1 LVLIN
6 PTILLLISVVLGT
19 LLYDKVGFSVPII
32 ASIIKIEQPKI
43 KFFEQIKFG
52 ILYGFLAGVLII
64 LVGTIFKSSLP
75 QEFIE
80 LGKKVKITTFAR
92 FLYGGFTE
100 ELLIRFGFMTL
111 VVWIVFKLTPKVAI
125 NF

>member
-1 LVLIN
+1 
-6 PTILLLISVVLGT
+6 
-19 LLYDKVGFSVPII
+19 
-32 ASIIKIEQPKI
+32 
-43 KFFEQIKFG
+43 
-52 ILYGFLAGVLII
+52 LYGFLAGVLII